1 MTPSLV
7 SVWLLLS
14 VQPERNNANAC
25 NGLNIQ
31 VLLLL
36 RVNNSLFLETFHK
49 VGFRGSRLVVSVFFT
64 TISPQSFITKHNKIN
79 SHLISRSRNSYNTN
93 IEIFLSDPSLVIVF
107 PFHSFTNCCSVHL
120 TNANLALDDVNRKL

>member
-49 VGFRGSRLVVSVFFT
+49 VGLRGSRLVVSGLLDYFPT
-64 TISPQSFITKHNKIN
+64 SFHIRDIIN
-79 SHLISRSRNSYNTN
+79 LHFISRSRNSYNTN
-93 IEIFLSDPSLVIVF
+93 KEIFLSDPSLARVF
-107 PFHSFTNCCSVHL
+107 PFHSFTNFCSVHL
-120 TNANLALDDVNRKL
+120 TNVNLALDNVNRKL

>member
-79 SHLISRSRNSYNTN
+79 LHLITRSRNSYNTN
-93 IEIFLSDPSLVIVF
+93 IEIFLLDPSLAIVF
-107 PFHSFTNCCSVHL
+107 PFHSFTNFCSVHL
-120 TNANLALDDVNRKL
+120 TNVNLALDNVNRKL